1 MRRAMVIGMVVA
13 AVAWAAPGHA
23 QSGGDRLPSAPFGY
37 AVFGLGNVTLPSL
50 QEGEGMRKERLRT
63 GRSVSFR
70 RNGRLSRTTRPHGRN
85 QSGAAAARKD
95 LRNVR
100 RSWGERL
107 YPRGCEAQMV
117 AA

>member
-63 GRSVSFR
+63 GAF
-70 RNGRLSRTTRPHGRN
+70 GKLSPKRAFIAHNPASRP
-85 QSGAAAARKD
+85 QPKWS
-95 LRNVR
+95 
-100 RSWGERL
+100 
-107 YPRGCEAQMV
+107 RGC
-117 AA
+117 